1 MNIST
6 EYNTMLN
13 KKGNSM
19 KFDLDYIEKLVNLV
33 SDSQLTELAL
43 EDGDKTIL
51 LKKEKELVTTQA
63 VSLATPAAA
72 APAAAPVAK
81 APSEN
86 PTEETKKEET
96 GTPIL
101 SPMVGTFYSAPSPGA
116 KPFAQVGDVV
126 SKGQVVCIIEA
137 MKLMNEIESEVS
149 GKITKI
155 LVEDGKPVEYG
166 QVLMYVE

>member
-1 MNIST
+1 M
-6 EYNTMLN
+6 
-13 KKGNSM
+13 
-19 KFDLDYIEKLVNLV
+19 V
-33 SDSQLTELAL
+33 SDSELTELAL
-43 EDGDKTIL
+43 EDGDRAIL
-51 LKKEKELVTTQA
+51 LKKEKEVVTAQTVA
-63 VSLATPAAA
+63 VA
-72 APAAAPVAK
+72 APAAIQSAPVATS
-81 APSEN
+81 APAETPSE
-86 PTEETKKEET
+86 EKKSEDV

-116 KPFAQVGDVV
+116 KPFVQVGDVV